1 MKLLLKSN
9 LISLLAITI
18 LISCDELSKNAEGRL
33 NEIINNK
40 TEQLD
45 SMVNSEINK
54 VFEIDSARNLKDK
67 TIKKLDSLVNDASS
81 KFDSV
86 AKKNIESFKNIENQ

>member
-9 LISLLAITI
+9 LIQFIAIVLLT
-18 LISCDELSKNAEGRL
+18 SCDELSKSAEGRI

-45 SMVNSEINK
+45 SMVNNEINK
-54 VFEIDSARNLKDK
+54 VVNIDSVVNLEDD
-67 TIKKLDSLVNDASS
+67 TIKKYDSLVNDASS
-81 KFDSV
+81 RFDSV
-86 AKKNIESFKNIENQ
+86 TNKRIESINNILN